1 MMNERSLGWHGR
13 RFASKKEGGGGL
25 GLRNLVVFNKV
36 MLAKQAW
43 RL

>member
-13 RFASKKEGGGGL
+13 RFASKKEGGGL

>member
-1 MMNERSLGWHGR
+1 MKDRLGGMGEDLR
-13 RFASKKEGGGGL
+13 RKRRGGGL